1 MLDRMFEQGPGCDE
15 RRADDKKQAPDENAR
30 LAPSLNGLDID
41 PDRQASSG
49 GEEPDKA
56 GLAGL
61 ETLSEGSSGIIAP
74 PPQPDDP

>member
-41 PDRQASSG
+41 R
-49 GEEPDKA
+49 
-56 GLAGL
+56 
-61 ETLSEGSSGIIAP
+61 
-74 PPQPDDP
+74 